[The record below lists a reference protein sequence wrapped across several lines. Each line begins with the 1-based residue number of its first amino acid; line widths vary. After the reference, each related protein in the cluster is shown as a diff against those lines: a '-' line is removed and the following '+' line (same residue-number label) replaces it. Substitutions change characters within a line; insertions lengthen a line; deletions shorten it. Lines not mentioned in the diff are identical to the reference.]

1 MGMSTPAS
9 VPTTPDHAPV
19 AMTTAG
25 ASNAPAAVVTP
36 LTRSPSRRNPRTSC
50 CCLITTP
57 RSRARGDRGRA
68 EVRVGVPVARRIGRA
83 EQIVGVEVRA
93 ERARR
98 RRVEQLDIDAEASLE
113 RDAAP
118 RRGQLVVRRDQ
129 DEVSVLTEM
138 RIDAELFLE
147 PLVGDDAVG
156 RQLDAEAVRI

>member
-1 MGMSTPAS
+1 
-9 VPTTPDHAPV
+9 
-19 AMTTAG
+19 
-25 ASNAPAAVVTP
+25 
-36 LTRSPSRRNPRTSC
+36 
-50 CCLITTP
+50 
-57 RSRARGDRGRA
+57 
-68 EVRVGVPVARRIGRA
+68 GV
-83 EQIVGVEVRA
+83 QVRA

-129 DEVSVLTEM
+129 DEVSVLTEL

-156 RQLDAEAVRI
+156 RQLDAEAVRILMANASAGQSRRARAHGVDRKSTRLNSSHDQISYAVSCLKK